1 MCLYFFLGVMFSI
14 ECKLDA
20 PRSRSTS
27 KTLFPSFA
35 RQIAMFAEKRDLPT
49 PPLPLATG
57 IIIKLYSAVFTFALI
72 IAKITTL
79 NIR

>member
-1 MCLYFFLGVMFSI
+1 MFNI

-20 PRSRSTS
+20 PRSRSIS

-35 RQIAMFAEKRDLPT
+35 RQIAMFTDKRDLPT

-57 IIIKLYSAVFTFALI
+57 IIIKLYSVVFIFALI
-72 IAKITTL
+72 SDKIVTL
-79 NIR
+79 NAR